1 MKLNQQNKFVR
12 FILRAVDVC
21 VGFAMPR
28 PVRWKDEPF
37 RKATGREWRLGWFF
51 VAFFPIFLVIFATN
65 KSIHS
70 FIDSA
75 ERHSVIW
82 LYVGFIGTALLGVLV
97 LFKIAPKVPVQ
108 ISIPT

>member
-51 VAFFPIFLVIFATN
+51 VAFFPIFSFLSEY
-65 KSIHS
+65 SIVPPPTPVKAFRCS
-70 FIDSA
+70 FGD
-75 ERHSVIW
+75 
-82 LYVGFIGTALLGVLV
+82 
-97 LFKIAPKVPVQ
+97 KVPALW
-108 ISIPT
+108 